1 VSLSRPT
8 VLSDSARWWPSTLFQ
23 TTTLELRRD
32 GVGVLIDPGI
42 SPWEIQEA
50 AGEGVAEVVITHGD
64 WDHVLGIGLL
74 EGARVTA
81 GRLTAYRLAAA
92 GARDAVEDAAA
103 EYYVE
108 CRGLERLR
116 VDRPV
121 DPPAEI
127 ELGPWTAVFRPAP
140 GHTEDGI
147 AISLPDEGL
156 LVVGD
161 YLSELEIPFVNATL
175 GDYER
180 TLELV
185 VEVIETEQPAHVV
198 VGHGR
203 PHASARALEIAH
215 EDLAYLA
222 ALRSFAE
229 NGGTLERADD
239 VVCPRRDPTGDPAA
253 HRRNVAQLLATLD

>member
-1 VSLSRPT
+1 M
-8 VLSDSARWWPSTLFQ
+8 VLSGSARWWPSTLFQ

-32 GVGVLIDPGI
+32 GVGLLFDPGI
-42 SPWEIQEA
+42 SPWEIREA
-50 AGEGVAEVVITHGD
+50 AGEGAGEVVITHGD

-81 GRLTAYRLAAA
+81 GRLTADRLAATK
-92 GARDAVEDAAA
+92 AREAVEEAAA

-121 DPPAEI
+121 DPPEEI
-127 ELGPWTAVFRPAP
+127 ELGPWTATCRPAP
-140 GHTEDGI
+140 GHTEDGM

-161 YLSELEIPFVNATL
+161 YLSELEIPFVNASL
-175 GDYER
+175 EDYER
-180 TLELV
+180 TLKLF

-203 PHASARALEIAH
+203 PHAGARALEIAH

-222 ALRSFAE
+222 ALRSFTE
-229 NGGTLERADD
+229 GGGSLEQADD
-239 VVCPRRDPTGDPAA
+239 VVHPRRDPTGDATA

>member
-8 VLSDSARWWPSTLFQ
+8 VLSGSARWWPSTLFQ
-23 TTTLELRRD
+23 TTTLELCRD
-32 GVGVLIDPGI
+32 GVGVLFDPGI
-42 SPWEIQEA
+42 SPWEIEEA
-50 AGEGVAEVVITHGD
+50 AGEGVAEIVITHGD

-81 GRLTAYRLAAA
+81 GRLTADRLAAA
-92 GARDAVEDAAA
+92 GARAAVEDAAA

-108 CRGLERLR
+108 CRDLEKLR

-127 ELGPWTAVFRPAP
+127 ELGPWTAVCRPAP
-140 GHTEDGI
+140 GHTEDGM
-147 AISLPDEGL
+147 AISLLDEGL

-161 YLSELEIPFVNATL
+161 YLSELEIPFVNGSL
-175 GDYER
+175 RDYEG
-180 TLELV
+180 TLELF

-203 PHASARALEIAH
+203 AHASARALEIAR

-229 NGGTLERADD
+229 NGGSLERADD
-239 VVCPRRDPTGDPAA
+239 VAHPRRDPIGDAAA
-253 HRRNVAQLLATLD
+253 HRRNVAQLLATVD